1 MRLQK
6 TTMQFLKIYG
16 AYFAFTL
23 TVVLAS
29 QTAKAQFVLVEADEQ
44 FNLLNYNK
52 AITLYT
58 EAYQKKPTLHAMQ
71 RLATAYRLNNDYV
84 QAESWYAMLTKT
96 NGAKAEDFL
105 YYGNALRNNSK
116 YNEAKVQYQKYVSL
130 SRADVATQNL
140 LMLSCDSAMSWMKKP
155 VAVVIKNELAL
166 NSATADWGATFGQ
179 NSVVFTS
186 DRTNDLVKDQLRK
199 NKPFLKF
206 DESNQAPD
214 KNIYGWT
221 GNGYLRLYTKDAKD
235 NVALFPFDAGSDYHV
250 GAATFTANGNEMFFT
265 LTKIPAH
272 VERENG
278 VPKTV
283 KVELFS
289 AKKEA
294 DGNWGKPVSFRY
306 NNVNQYSV
314 GDPFITKDGKTL
326 YFVSDMPG
334 GKGKTDIY
342 YVTRYDDG
350 SWSNATNMLE
360 LNTAGAERTPFL
372 DNEGNLYFSTDGRI
386 GMGGLD
392 IFKLSKGNSVPVNL
406 RYPINSPQ
414 DDFSFITKDSKEAM
428 LASDRLGGKGSDDIY
443 SLAFEEN
450 LSLKLEGFALAANTN
465 KPLADVLVSIT
476 KADGTILST
485 QTDSLGAFSFNLNP
499 NIDYLIS
506 GKKTGFRN
514 AEAEN
519 INGLGASLLKK
530 NIYLTP
536 ITLNQEI
543 RIENIYYDFDKS
555 NIRTDAALELDK
567 LVKIMKENP
576 TLWIDLGSHTDSRGN
591 DKYNQKLSQARAN
604 EAVKYIIARGIEA
617 YRIKAKGYG
626 ESRLLNDCTNDKPCS
641 EEAHQRNRRTEF
653 TIIKQ

>member
-166 NSATADWGATFGQ
+166 NSATADWGATLGQ
-179 NSVVFTS
+179 SSVVFTS

-206 DESNQAPD
+206 DESNKAPD

-350 SWSNATNMLE
+350 SWSNATNMQE

-617 YRIKAKGYG
+617 YRVKAKGYG

>member
-6 TTMQFLKIYG
+6 NIMQFLKIYT

-23 TVVLAS
+23 VVILAS

-58 EAYQKKPTLHAMQ
+58 EAYQKKATLHAMQ

-116 YNEAKVQYQKYVSL
+116 YNEAKVQYQKYVLL
-130 SRADVATQNL
+130 SRADVATQNR

-155 VAVVIKNELAL
+155 EAVVIKNELSL
-166 NSATADWGATFGQ
+166 NSATADWGATLNQ
-179 NSVVFTS
+179 NNIVFTS
-186 DRTNDLVKDQLRK
+186 DRKNDLAKDQVRK

-221 GNGYLRLYTKDAKD
+221 GNGYLRLYTKNATDSAT
-235 NVALFPFDAGSDYHV
+235 LFPFYAGSDYHF
-250 GAATFTANGNEMFFT
+250 GAAAFTANGNEMFFT
-265 LTKIPAH
+265 LTKIPAQ

-294 DGNWGKPVSFRY
+294 DGTWGKPVSFRY

-314 GDPFITKDGKTL
+314 GDPFITKDGKIL

-342 YVTRYDDG
+342 YVTRNDDG
-350 SWSNATNMLE
+350 SWSDATNMQE

-372 DNEGNLYFSTDGRI
+372 DDEGNFYFSTDGRI

-392 IFKLSKGNSVPVNL
+392 IFKLSKGNSTPVNL

-414 DDFSFITKDSKEAM
+414 DDFSFVIKNSKEAM

-450 LSLKLEGFALAANTN
+450 LSLKLEGFALTANTN

-485 QTDSLGAFSFNLNP
+485 QTDSLGAYSFNLNP
-499 NIDYLIS
+499 NIQYLIS

-514 AEAEN
+514 AEAES
-519 INGLGASLLKK
+519 INGLGASSLKK
-530 NIYLTP
+530 NIYLAP
-536 ITLNQEI
+536 IMLNQEI

-555 NIRTDAALELDK
+555 NIRKDAALELDK

-591 DKYNQKLSQARAN
+591 DKYNQKLSQSRAN
-604 EAVKYIIARGIEA
+604 EAVKYIIAHGIEA
-617 YRIKAKGYG
+617 HRIKAKGYG
-626 ESRLLNDCTNDKPCS
+626 ESRLLNDCKNDKPCS
-641 EEAHQRNRRTEF
+641 EEAHQLNRRTEF